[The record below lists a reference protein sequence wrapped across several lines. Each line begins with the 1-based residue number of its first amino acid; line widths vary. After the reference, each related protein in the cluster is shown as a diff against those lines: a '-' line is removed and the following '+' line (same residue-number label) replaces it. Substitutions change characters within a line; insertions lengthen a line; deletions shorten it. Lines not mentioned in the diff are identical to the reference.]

1 MGTMQ
6 FGLGA
11 IAAAL
16 VGAFS
21 DGTARPMGALMLLG
35 AIGSNIAEYRR
46 PRRG

>member
-1 MGTMQ
+1 MT
-6 FGLGA
+6 A
-11 IAAAL
+11 PET
-16 VGAFS
+16 VPHS